1 MWLTDASQGKGDL
14 VFEIIKLSGSDI
26 CDYGLSAYSNGRCPR
41 VVVDALGKLLIQS
54 LVTVS
59 T

>member
-14 VFEIIKLSGSDI
+14 VFEIINGGDI
-26 CDYGLSAYSNGRCPR
+26 CNYGFSAYSNGRCSR